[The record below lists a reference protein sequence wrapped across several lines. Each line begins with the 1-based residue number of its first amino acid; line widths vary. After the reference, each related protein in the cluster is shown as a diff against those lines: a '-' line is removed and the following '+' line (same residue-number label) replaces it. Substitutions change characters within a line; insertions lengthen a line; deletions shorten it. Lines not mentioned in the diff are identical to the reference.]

1 MKKKDKA
8 ALMKI
13 VIGGLVLVG
22 LYFGW
27 QAMSGDS
34 SPFSMASRSPYIN
47 VKKVKKGSPFH
58 GEILRKTIRRIP
70 MGVGNAC
77 SWFNVATWS
86 GIVKTEEKAVHVQQV
101 NFRIAVPLRNNVWGS
116 GEPGYITPNIDYGL
130 FNPKLQDGDGNIISK
145 SWQII
150 SHHGDQKW
158 LRFYVRGNHVIA
170 ANTEEEWQV
179 YLSVQTR
186 PLGTKKLRLDLASE
200 FKGVTVLTDGVGG
213 VPKNITSMG
222 NTAANG
228 KIKTFTCLERAPVV
242 ASCTNPAEIRVS
254 VYTPQIVGVIPRE
267 RMSELALGRNN
278 VIRMR
283 FSSSSRLP
291 NVVKLGKIELNLKTS
306 RGVVLGQDSIEVR
319 KDNRLIPLR
328 SHSRPARHPAGS
340 LRSATA
346 TTTSDG
352 TDWEGIISFET
363 PIFIGTSTML
373 DVSVKVTGMSAT
385 GTIPTLVY
393 APASITTNLK
403 HDESVL
409 NTRSDRDNIENPE
422 SNSFA
427 WWSCNNDSN
436 KEWKNGFNLD
446 GNAVM
451 TLPSETVIIK
461 NY

>member
-1 MKKKDKA
+1 MARRMKKKDKA
-8 ALMKI
+8 NLMKI

-22 LYFGW
+22 LYLGY
-27 QAMSGDS
+27 QAMSGGS
-34 SPFSMASRSPYIN
+34 SPVSMASRSPYIN

-77 SWFNVATWS
+77 SWSNVATWS

-116 GEPGYITPNIDYGL
+116 GEPGHLTPSIDYAL
-130 FNPKLQDGDGNIISK
+130 FNPRLQDGDGNIISR

-158 LRFYVRGNHVIA
+158 LIFYVHGNHVIA

-186 PLGTKKLRLDLASE
+186 PLGTKKLRLDLASK
-200 FKGVTVLTDGVGG
+200 FKGVTVLTDGVGR

-228 KIKTFTCLERAPVV
+228 KIKTFTCLERVPVV

-254 VYTPQIVGVIPRE
+254 VYAPQN
-267 RMSELALGRNN
+267 ELALGRNN
-278 VIRMR
+278 VISMM

-306 RGVVLGQDSIEVR
+306 RGVVLEQDSIIVK
-319 KDNRLIPLR
+319 KDNRLVSLR
-328 SHSRPARHPAGS
+328 SHFRPTTHPAGS
-340 LRSATA
+340 LRSAT
-346 TTTSDG
+346 TTS
-352 TDWEGIISFET
+352 DWEGIISFKT
-363 PIFIGTSTML
+363 PISIGTSTMI
-373 DVSVKVTGMSAT
+373 DVSVMVTGMSAT
-385 GTIPTLVY
+385 GTIPMY
-393 APASITTNLK
+393 ARASITTNLK
-403 HDESVL
+403 HDENVL
-409 NTRSDRDNIENPE
+409 NTSSNRDRVERPE
-422 SNSFA
+422 YNSFA